1 MELIMSIIFLIVII
15 CILMIWYVASY
26 NRFQEYVI
34 RINEAEIDIDS
45 TLRKRYDLLNKSI
58 DVIKTVTKEEEV
70 LKIISEMRSQR
81 LNNFDLDRKLY
92 EAINEFNK
100 YKENNNDLRK
110 NESFIKIDVSLNE
123 SEAEIEALRKY
134 YNDII
139 SDYNKIIKTI
149 PSNIVAKL
157 SKLKTKDYFDGKD
170 LSENG
175 KAVTKI

>member
-15 CILMIWYVASY
+15 CIVMIWYVASY

-58 DVIKTVTKEEEV
+58 DVIKTVTKEEDV

-92 EAINEFNK
+92 EAINEFNS
-100 YKENNNDLRK
+100 YKENNEELKNNEAFLKVDLG
-110 NESFIKIDVSLNE
+110 LLE
-123 SEAEIEALRKY
+123 SESEIVAARKY
-134 YNDII
+134 
-139 SDYNKIIKTI
+139 
-149 PSNIVAKL
+149 AW
-157 SKLKTKDYFDGKD
+157 
-170 LSENG
+170 ENG
-175 KAVTKI
+175 LYHLLLKLAY

>member
-1 MELIMSIIFLIVII
+1 MLYAVQKKAKTQKFLMQKEKDYKKIESPI
-15 CILMIWYVASY
+15 
-26 NRFQEYVI
+26 NRKNFEEQTQKEYKAKEDAV
-34 RINEAEIDIDS
+34 
-45 TLRKRYDLLNKSI
+45 LKFK
-58 DVIKTVTKEEEV
+58 VTKEEEV

-157 SKLKTKDYFDGKD
+157 SKLKTKDYFEGKD